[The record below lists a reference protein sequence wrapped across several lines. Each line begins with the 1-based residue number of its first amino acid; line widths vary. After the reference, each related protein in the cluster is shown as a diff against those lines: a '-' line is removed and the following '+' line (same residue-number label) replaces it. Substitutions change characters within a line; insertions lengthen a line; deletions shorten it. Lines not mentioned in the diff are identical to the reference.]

1 MLSMILSSNNIL
13 NRLEHCPIYLI
24 HMLQRTIPINKKLEE
39 RTGLVLCPVISI
51 SMALRQSK
59 DIALLSFLYIHE
71 KGGTARF

>member
-1 MLSMILSSNNIL
+1 
-13 NRLEHCPIYLI
+13 
-24 HMLQRTIPINKKLEE
+24 MLQRTIPINKKLEE